1 MQLPQ
6 AYRSLSRPSSPL
18 DAKASTVCLIAFDLK
33 FVSHGRLGAGR
44 AVLIPHTR
52 SVQRTDQTIHPS
64 IVKEQVRREQEARR
78 VRATSER
85 FHPPTC
91 RSRLTRGSRKEVIQ
105 PQVPLRLPCYD
116 FAPVTELTFGG
127 CPLAVSPPAS
137 GPPSFHGVTG
147 GVYKARERIHRGV
160 ADPRLLAIPAS
171 CGRVADHNPNL
182 DRLLA
187 IGSPLP
193 VRDALYRPL

>member
-1 MQLPQ
+1 MRRSTPRWDATAGVDSSHPIRPCGRIIIHSSVVKELGRPRCVPQ
-6 AYRSLSRPSSPL
+6 AR
-18 DAKASTVCLIAFDLK
+18 
-33 FVSHGRLGAGR
+33 AGQKKSECE
-44 AVLIPHTR
+44 LE
-52 SVQRTDQTIHPS
+52 SDG
-64 IVKEQVRREQEARR
+64 
-78 VRATSER
+78 VRATSEDVLAEASLD
-85 FHPPTC
+85 PTC
-91 RSRLTRGSRKEVIQ
+91 RSRKEVIQ

-127 CPLAVSPPAS
+127 CLLAVSPPTS

-171 CGRVADHNPNL
+171 CSRVADYNPNL

-187 IGSPLP
+187 IGAPSR
-193 VRDALYRPL
+193 VGDALYRPL

>member
-6 AYRSLSRPSSPL
+6 AYRSLPRPSSPL
-18 DAKASTVCLIAFDLK
+18 DAKASTVCLIAFDLDLI
-33 FVSHGRLGAGR
+33 FVRPRGRHGLDSLTTPSNLQLSKSRSREQMGGPCGR
-44 AVLIPHTR
+44 HPGTFVAHPRRMAHTR
-52 SVQRTDQTIHPS
+52 R
-64 IVKEQVRREQEARR
+64 
-78 VRATSER
+78 
-85 FHPPTC
+85 
-91 RSRLTRGSRKEVIQ
+91 SRKEVIQ

-127 CPLAVSPPAS
+127 CPLAVGPPTS

-171 CGRVADHNPNL
+171 CGRVAAHNPNL
-182 DRLLA
+182 DRLFA
-187 IGSPLP
+187 ISGPL
-193 VRDALYRPL
+193 RASDALYRPL

>member
-1 MQLPQ
+1 VQLPQ
-6 AYRSLSRPSSPL
+6 AFRSLSRPSSPL
-18 DAKASTVCLIAFDLK
+18 DAKASTVCLIAFDLVTCL
-33 FVSHGRLGAGR
+33 FGRPRGHPDGLDSLQHTSGLQLSKSRINASRWAGQCGRHPKDFRRRPRR
-44 AVLIPHTR
+44 AGPTR
-52 SVQRTDQTIHPS
+52 R
-64 IVKEQVRREQEARR
+64 
-78 VRATSER
+78 
-85 FHPPTC
+85 
-91 RSRLTRGSRKEVIQ
+91 SRKEVIQ

-127 CPLAVSPPAS
+127 CLLAVGTPTS

-171 CGRVADHNPNL
+171 CGRVAAHNPNL

-187 IGSPLP
+187 IGLPLP
-193 VRDALYRPL
+193 ACDALYRPL